1 MALPPTTVD
10 NCVIFA
16 KNADRPPTEVQEVIY
31 VPAADHSEGS
41 KLHVRIALRH
51 ASFVFEPLIYMYM

>member
-1 MALPPTTVD
+1 MSDILVALPPLTVD

-31 VPAADHSEGS
+31 VPAEDYPEGS
-41 KLHVRIALRH
+41 KLHVSSID
-51 ASFVFEPLIYMYM
+51 